1 MQILPRVFFIVAENA
16 AEVNPLP
23 TPSRADAEPRFLPG
37 ININLGTLNK
47 VTNLVVHGEVHNVI
61 QAAAGEFQ
69 GDKVADNVGSV
80 DPELLLVGVLIQK
93 HSIRS
98 VVGIQV
104 LLDHILDRIK
114 RLERSYQ
121 LFRRKVEEIPVT
133 PLG

>member
-1 MQILPRVFFIVAENA
+1 MNSKA
-16 AEVNPLP
+16 
-23 TPSRADAEPRFLPG
+23 T
-37 ININLGTLNK
+37 
-47 VTNLVVHGEVHNVI
+47 
-61 QAAAGEFQ
+61 
-69 GDKVADNVGSV
+69 KVADNVGSV

>member
-1 MQILPRVFFIVAENA
+1 M
-16 AEVNPLP
+16 
-23 TPSRADAEPRFLPG
+23 
-37 ININLGTLNK
+37 
-47 VTNLVVHGEVHNVI
+47 VHGEFHNVI